1 MENNTPL
8 LAVQHQFYLYLFNP
22 ITVYYLQ
29 LVYST
34 KIHEIQRQRG
44 LSSTSFAKYWEMT
57 TQRPIGFRSS

>member
-29 LVYST
+29 IVYS
-34 KIHEIQRQRG
+34 KR
-44 LSSTSFAKYWEMT
+44 FMKYKDKGGY
-57 TQRPIGFRSS
+57 QVHHLQIIG